1 MRRCAD
7 RDAAPGQSSLP
18 DETSRRLSAVTL
30 RRRCH
35 VDHQPSPISLMLVKS
50 TRAGGTATRARR
62 CSGSHSGRCTRRSPF
77 PAAGRRPSGV
87 AMGQRFDTA
96 FLVGLQKQGA
106 HVASSVSSSNR
117 QVVDGGALLSPAPPR
132 NLAALALR
140 SRRCLTALLRI
151 AAITS
156 WGIAYHCT
164 VSPVS
169 DRRSVGL
176 AGKRSSAFAI
186 WTRACG

>member
-1 MRRCAD
+1 MQLQSGKFCGLWHSDRRAWRMPWRTPHPPVPRANSSPIMRRCAD
-7 RDAAPGQSSLP
+7 RDAAPEQSSLP

-77 PAAGRRPSGV
+77 PAVGRRPSGV
-87 AMGQRFDTA
+87 AMAQRFDTA

-117 QVVDGGALLSPAPPR
+117 RVVDGGALLSPAPPR
-132 NLAALALR
+132 EPRHLR
-140 SRRCLTALLRI
+140 SDQGVA
-151 AAITS
+151 
-156 WGIAYHCT
+156 
-164 VSPVS
+164 
-169 DRRSVGL
+169 
-176 AGKRSSAFAI
+176 
-186 WTRACG
+186 

>member
-50 TRAGGTATRARR
+50 TLRRWDGDQGTPLLRLALWTVYAKITVSR
-62 CSGSHSGRCTRRSPF
+62 RRS
-77 PAAGRRPSGV
+77 AAQWRSYGATLRYSLPGRTAETGRSRGIVGVIEQSTSCGRRRALIS
-87 AMGQRFDTA
+87 RS
-96 FLVGLQKQGA
+96 
-106 HVASSVSSSNR
+106 ASR
-117 QVVDGGALLSPAPPR
+117 T
-132 NLAALALR
+132 AALALR